1 MENIYKEIETAD
13 GFTLLQRKETYKAFG
28 ISANQGTII
37 DKRTSEDCGPQ
48 IVLCFND
55 DGTHDE
61 LTNFEIHWND
71 GTIEEC
77 EPTQEEEEVND

>member
-1 MENIYKEIETAD
+1 MESIYKEIETED

-28 ISANQGTII
+28 ISAKEGSIY
-37 DKRTSEDCGPQ
+37 DKRTGENCGYQ
-48 IVLCFND
+48 VILCYND

-71 GTIEEC
+71 GRVEEC
-77 EPTQEEEEVND
+77 EPQEEEEVND